1 MDAKLDADQVNEANA
16 GTAGPAQ
23 AGRPTQVGQP
33 AQAEPARRGNRAV
46 AAARLSVLSNSLLM
60 ALKLGTGLL
69 MGSVSVISE
78 AIHSGMDLIAA
89 GIALFSVR
97 RSAEPADERHQFGH
111 GKVENVSGTVEAL
124 LIFVAAIWIAVE
136 AGRRI
141 VHGSRVESIGVG
153 MIIMGF
159 GSLLNFL
166 ISRYLFRVAREVD
179 SVALKADA
187 MHLSTDVWT
196 SVGVLAGLGLMWV
209 SGQHVLDP
217 LAAIVVAGL
226 ITHAAWELSREAFL
240 PLLDT
245 SLPKEEQILIT
256 EIIDRHRADFVE
268 FHRVRSRRAGPQ
280 RHVDLHLVVHGDHT
294 VQEAHA
300 LCDSIEKEIQARFP
314 RADVLIHVEPTDPPP
329 GSKKR

>member
-1 MDAKLDADQVNEANA
+1 M
-16 GTAGPAQ
+16 
-23 AGRPTQVGQP
+23 
-33 AQAEPARRGNRAV
+33 

-136 AGRRI
+136 AVRRI
-141 VHGSRVESIGVG
+141 VHGSRVESIGIG

-159 GSLLNFL
+159 GSLVNFL
-166 ISRYLFRVAREVD
+166 ISRYLFRVAHEVD

-196 SVGVLAGLGLMWV
+196 SVGVLAGLSLMWV
-209 SGQHVLDP
+209 TGQHILDP

-329 GSKKR
+329 GPKKR